1 MGNRGTLTDGE
12 GMIFGL
18 SYKIDIVFCIDVTK
32 EMDNV
37 LEKLPTFLS
46 LVPEFI
52 NQELLKMDRVTN
64 QIRMR
69 VIAFS
74 DSQENAQIIN
84 ASHFYTVL
92 PATNS
97 SALTAFVS
105 GLRIMGEGDT
115 PNSALEALDEAM
127 KSNWVQ
133 VAANGERLRHVIVL
147 LTDGSINT
155 VSEYSRELAE
165 LEKRWGTTTGYDEH
179 TVMHQFRKR
188 LLLVAPDMK
197 PWSIIGDNWMQ
208 CTWLPTEAG
217 SGLAELMEIHPNE
230 TSQIVHVFK

>member
-1 MGNRGTLTDGE
+1 
-12 GMIFGL
+12 
-18 SYKIDIVFCIDVTK
+18 
-32 EMDNV
+32 MDNV

-52 NQELLKMDRVTN
+52 NQELLKVDRVTN

-69 VIAFS
+69 VIAFG

-84 ASHFYTVL
+84 ASQFYTVL

-97 SALTAFVS
+97 SALNAFVS

-127 KSNWVQ
+127 KSDWVQ
-133 VAANGERLRHVIVL
+133 VATNGERLRHVIVL

-155 VSEYSRELAE
+155 VGEYSRELAE
-165 LEKRWGTTTGYDEH
+165 LEKRWGTSGVHDDH
-179 TVMHQFRKR
+179 AVMHRFRRR
-188 LLLVAPDMK
+188 LLLVAPDMQ
-197 PWSIIGDNWMQ
+197 PWSTIGDGWSNTAWF
-208 CTWLPTEAG
+208 PTKTSED
-217 SGLAELMEIHPNE
+217 LAELMEIHPNE
-230 TSQIVHVFK
+230 LMDIVKNFIITNI

>member
-1 MGNRGTLTDGE
+1 MGNRGTLTE
-12 GMIFGL
+12 YHLHFA
-18 SYKIDIVFCIDVTK
+18 IDIVFCIDVTK
-32 EMDNV
+32 GMDNV

-52 NQELLKMDRVTN
+52 NQELLKVDRVTN

-69 VIAFS
+69 VVAFG
-74 DSQENAQIIN
+74 DSQAHAQIIN
-84 ASHFYTVL
+84 ASQFYTVL

-127 KSNWVQ
+127 KSDWVQ
-133 VAANGERLRHVIVL
+133 EEGKSGERLRHVIVL

-155 VSEYSRELAE
+155 VGEYSRELTE
-165 LEKRWGTTTGYDEH
+165 LEKRWGTDSH
-179 TVMHQFRKR
+179 DDHAVMHPVRKH
-188 LLLVAPDMK
+188 LILVAPDIH
-197 PWSIIGDNWMQ
+197 PWPTIGDGWAK
-208 CTWLPTEAG
+208 TAWLPVKVGE
-217 SGLAELMEIHPNE
+217 GLAEIYDFDFVSEGKAFV
-230 TSQIVHVFK
+230 SIVRINA